1 LEPQDGAFRARL
13 RISSIVRGRIYR
25 SMQPCSRPQRST
37 PRSIAFMNRGHIF
50 RDSPYL
56 ADAYAQ
62 LGRRDEA
69 LRVLNGLA
77 KRGGPVDLQ
86 QMAIAYVAL
95 GDKERALEWLTKAFD
110 QRSGFVPFAN
120 VIPAFDPIRSD
131 PRFKALMARLN
142 LPNKMRR

>member
-1 LEPQDGAFRARL
+1 
-13 RISSIVRGRIYR
+13 
-25 SMQPCSRPQRST
+25 
-37 PRSIAFMNRGHIF
+37 MNRGHIF

-142 LPNKMRR
+142 LPN